1 MQRLH
6 FDTKLD
12 LVMVEN
18 KPKFF
23 TVFISCKQKYTV
35 SIWYSVTLSNKWKLT
50 ASKQELTASE
60 PWVELTATKPE
71 WN

>member
-35 SIWYSVTLSNKWKLT
+35 YDIVSPFPTNES
-50 ASKQELTASE
+50 
-60 PWVELTATKPE
+60 
-71 WN
+71 